1 MTDSDQRPIV
11 LITGATGN
19 LGHSLGEAL
28 GGDYGI
34 FEILIGEPD
43 AIGYDALQDKLG
55 ELIHG
60 VDDWPTLRVLK
71 PRAAC

>member
-1 MTDSDQRPIV
+1 MTDSDLRPIV
-11 LITGATGN
+11 LITGATGH
-19 LGHSLGEAL
+19 LGHSLGETL

-34 FEILIGEPD
+34 FEILIGGPD
-43 AIGYDALQDKLG
+43 AIGYDALHG

-60 VDDWPTLRVLK
+60 LDDWPTPRVLK